1 MLKEEAKN
9 KECPYKNSYCCVDEC
24 MAWVS
29 DYRFPEKKG
38 YCKLCNPEFEY
49 EGGEYVYN
57 SRKN

>member
-49 EGGEYVYN
+49 EGGEI
-57 SRKN
+57 